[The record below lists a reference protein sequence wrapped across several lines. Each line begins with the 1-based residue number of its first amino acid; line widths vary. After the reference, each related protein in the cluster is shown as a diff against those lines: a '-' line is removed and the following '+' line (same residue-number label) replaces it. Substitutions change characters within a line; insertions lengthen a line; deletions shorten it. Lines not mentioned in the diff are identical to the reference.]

1 MSIEIIFQILF
12 SAYLV
17 LVTVFLISENRA
29 PKSTFAWMLLFIIL
43 PIFGLVI
50 YLFVGRG
57 YQTFAR
63 HLHLK
68 QQGSTADIRAVL
80 QDASAQH
87 DAALALMEK
96 EQSLAARVA
105 TLVNSNASSR
115 ITTSNRIAVLQDAEA
130 TYPVLVAAMEQAKS
144 SIHLSF
150 YILNDDVFGNEV
162 LTVLIRKASQ
172 GLHVRIL
179 FDPIGSFRGLSQRYL
194 RNARAA
200 GIEIHPSPS
209 LWQVQ
214 AISYRNHRKI
224 AVIDGSIGFTGGLNI
239 GDEYLDPPKGFDRWR
254 DTHVRLT
261 GSAVWSLQAIFLT
274 EWENATGE
282 ILDPA
287 HLFPAVSPPDRTANL
302 PVQICLSG
310 PDTSSAAI
318 RQLYFE
324 LIVSAK
330 SQVLIQSPFFIL
342 DETLAEALKLKALSG
357 VDVQVMIS
365 PNGPRQFLPFWAAN
379 TYALDVARAGVKVH
393 HYTAGFMHA
402 KTVCVDGEISSIGSA
417 NWDIRSFS
425 INYELTA
432 VIYDGD
438 VSQQLVEA
446 FGRDLVDCRPFDVER
461 YQSLGHLL
469 RFRDSVARLASPL
482 L

>member
-1 MSIEIIFQILF
+1 MSIAIILQILF
-12 SAYLV
+12 GAYLV
-17 LVTVFLISENRA
+17 LVTAFLISENRA
-29 PKSTFAWMLLFIIL
+29 PKSTFAWMLLFIVL
-43 PIFGLVI
+43 PVFGLVI

-57 YQTFAR
+57 YKAFAR
-63 HLHLK
+63 QFHLK
-68 QQGSTADIRAVL
+68 EQDAPANIHGVL
-80 QDASAQH
+80 QDAGAQH
-87 DAALALMEK
+87 DAALVRMEL
-96 EQSLAARVA
+96 ENPLAARLA
-105 TLVNSNASSR
+105 TLVHSNANSR
-115 ITTSNRIAVLQDAEA
+115 ITTSNRIAVLQDARA
-130 TYPVLVAAMEQAKS
+130 TYPALIAAMEQATS

-150 YILNDDVFGNEV
+150 YIWNSDTFGNEMLAV
-162 LTVLIRKASQ
+162 LAKKASQ
-172 GLHVRIL
+172 GVEVRIL
-179 FDPIGSFRGLSQRYL
+179 FDAVGSFRGLSRYYL
-194 RNARAA
+194 RKARAA
-200 GIEIHPSPS
+200 GIKMCPFSS

-224 AVIDGSIGFTGGLNI
+224 AVIDGHTGFTGGLNI
-239 GDEYLDPPKGFDRWR
+239 GDEYLDPPQGFDRWR
-254 DTHVRLT
+254 DTHIRLT

-274 EWENATGE
+274 DWANATGE

-287 HLFPAVSPPDRTANL
+287 RLFPTVSPADRAATL

-330 SQVLIQSPFFIL
+330 TQVLIQSPFFIL

-365 PNGPRQFLPFWAAN
+365 PKGPRQFLPFWAAN

-393 HYTAGFMHA
+393 HFTAGFMHA
-402 KTVCVDGEISSIGSA
+402 KTVCVDGEITSIGSA

-432 VIYDGD
+432 LIYDRD
-438 VSQQLVEA
+438 VAQQLVTA
-446 FGRDLVDCRPFDVER
+446 FERDLGGCVAFDVAR
-461 YQSLGHLL
+461 YQSRGRIL